1 MIAQCV
7 TSGHYKT
14 ALRLCHLCGVSYTQ
28 PLEAL
33 TIACSQIQD
42 NDKAWEWLFLNEIS
56 GKYSKHRLSDSM
68 YVTYLKQICKVN
80 YSIVCNYI
88 LPT

>member
-1 MIAQCV
+1 MIILDDWELFVLNERCVTDTSAEEVIAQCV

-42 NDKAWEWLFLNEIS
+42 DDKAWQWLFLNEIS
-56 GKYSKHRLSDSM
+56 GKH
-68 YVTYLKQICKVN
+68 
-80 YSIVCNYI
+80 
-88 LPT
+88 